1 MHYRGGAPVLWRSPD
16 TIQVGSS
23 RGTVVCGLSA
33 REQRFL
39 SSLPEFISPESV
51 RADAR
56 AAGLTTAQARSVL
69 GRLRQVG
76 ALVPG
81 HLPTAQDEVYWERVA
96 DLPQERTRAL
106 RRGVVALVGNGGL
119 TGPIARLLARCA
131 VGTVLLRDPTAQDL
145 VKELEDLG
153 VRTTTP
159 RRLPDLVLTVEG
171 QVIDPLRARRLS
183 QLAHLPVTCGETA
196 VRVGPLLGPQASL
209 CVTCLGLWEREADPD
224 WPNLATQLRT
234 LPAPVMES
242 LLSQQAAALAV
253 RAATDV
259 LTGRGPIWLGR
270 SVELSALDPVG
281 LERLWDPHPECV
293 CSQVTEAPP
302 SQAPDPAPAQP
313 GDQEA
318 EAPGAVSGAASAPP
332 GTPGTPGAVSD
343 APGTPGEAAPR
354 PTELAL
360 SPGPDAPGAPSAQ
373 PGRTPGA

>member
-106 RRGVVALVGNGGL
+106 RRGVVA
-119 TGPIARLLARCA
+119 
-131 VGTVLLRDPTAQDL
+131 
-145 VKELEDLG
+145 LG

-302 SQAPDPAPAQP
+302 SEAPDPAPARP

-318 EAPGAVSGAASAPP
+318 EAPGTAPGTASAPPDAP
-332 GTPGTPGAVSD
+332 GTPGTPGTVSD
-343 APGTPGEAAPR
+343 APDAVP
-354 PTELAL
+354 PTVPAL
-360 SPGPDAPGAPSAQ
+360 SPGPGAPGAPSAQ

>member
-332 GTPGTPGAVSD
+332 D
-343 APGTPGEAAPR
+343 APGTPGAAAPR
-354 PTELAL
+354 PTEPAL
-360 SPGPDAPGAPSAQ
+360 SPGPGAPGAPSAQ